1 MKKFAALVAVLALV
15 AFAAPAFAANPFMDV
30 PMNHWAYDAVS
41 QLASRGVV
49 SGYPD
54 GSFKGE
60 WKATRYEMAS
70 VVARALAY
78 VDMNKASKQDLELLK
93 KLVVEFKDELDALG
107 VKVDELDS
115 RVALLEERIGG
126 WQFSGYYRVY
136 MNFNDE
142 DDNWSVNRFRLN
154 IKKYVDDKVTLNV
167 RLQGGGGDDLKIELA
182 YLTIKFPWDV
192 TANIGRFWHD
202 WEGDFYAGDWW
213 YFNQNDAY
221 ITDYRADTAVL
232 LNKAFAMG
240 DFSLYVAH
248 EENASMGTDFLAGVE
263 YGTIYNSGNFVD
275 GYFMN
280 EYYFGGELNSDR
292 YIYGARLNFNFN
304 EMFSMAVNYIKYDYE
319 DDAVV
324 SMWVNEWYRPLGFD
338 GYHLVNANTNW
349 EDLFTIAA
357 DTSTLW
363 ADLIVNFTPGIAFKG
378 QYFMQDNDDAWV
390 AANELEG
397 GPGEDSPSA
406 WKAILTVDQ
415 DTLGFTS
422 LWIEYADI
430 DGGFVFPNG
439 NDPYGWF
446 SGSYF
451 ISDFGQVYADTTII
465 NVLAMQKWND
475 KWGTYVRY
483 LDVDADDMGDYDN
496 WTAAVTYWYTPA
508 LAFEVGYDTLG
519 GDLDDEDDTVF
530 LRTVVFF

>member
-1 MKKFAALVAVLALV
+1 MKRFAALVAVLALV

-54 GSFKGE
+54 GAFKGE

-115 RVALLEERIGG
+115 RVALLEDRIGG
-126 WQFSGYYRVY
+126 WQFGGYFRVY
-136 MNFNDE
+136 MDFND
-142 DDNWSVNRFRLN
+142 DDDQWSVNRFRWN

-182 YLTIKFPWDV
+182 YLTIKLPWDT
-192 TANIGRFWHD
+192 TATVGRFWND
-202 WEGDFYAGDWW
+202 WEDAFYAGDWW
-213 YFNQNDAY
+213 YFNMNDAY
-221 ITDYRADTAVL
+221 ITDFRADTAVL
-232 LNKAFAMG
+232 FNKAFGMG

-248 EENASMGTDFLAGVE
+248 EENKNLGSFADIYDYDYDYFFTGTRYEEYWASAGLA
-263 YGTIYNSGNFVD
+263 
-275 GYFMN
+275 
-280 EYYFGGELNSDR
+280 SDR
-292 YIYGARLNFNFN
+292 YLYGARLNFNFN
-304 EMFSMAVNYIKYDYE
+304 EMFSMAVNYMKYDYE
-319 DDAVV
+319 DDAEV
-324 SMWVNEWYRPLGFD
+324 SFWRNEYWRPIGAPSDAFYFYGLYDEG
-338 GYHLVNANTNW
+338 GYTL
-349 EDLFTIAA
+349 AA
-357 DTSTLW
+357 DTATLW
-363 ADLIVNFTPGIAFKG
+363 ADLIVNFTPGIALKA
-378 QYFMQDNDDAWV
+378 QYFMQDNDPAWQ
-390 AANELEG
+390 ALNSYDG
-397 GPGEDSPSA
+397 GPGEDSPNA

-415 DTLGFTS
+415 DVLGFTS
-422 LWIEYADI
+422 LWIEYAQI
-430 DGGFVFPNG
+430 DAGFVFPNG
-439 NDPYGWF
+439 NSPYGWKR
-446 SGSYF
+446 
-451 ISDFGQVYADTTII
+451 SDSFVNDFAQVVDDTTII

-483 LDVDADDMGDYDN
+483 LDVDSDFIAYDN
-496 WTAAVTYWYTPA
+496 WTAAVTYWYTPN
-508 LAFEVGYDTLG
+508 LAFELGYDTLG
-519 GDLDDEDDTVF
+519 GDLDDDTVF

>member
-54 GSFKGE
+54 GAFKGE

-93 KLVVEFKDELDALG
+93 KLVVEFKDELDALS

-115 RVALLEERIGG
+115 RVALPEDRIGG
-126 WQFSGYYRVY
+126 WQFGGYYRVY
-136 MNFNDE
+136 MNFND
-142 DDNWSVNRFRLN
+142 DDDEWSVNRFRWN

-182 YLTIKFPWDV
+182 YLTIKMPWDV
-192 TANIGRFWHD
+192 TATVGRFWND

-213 YFNQNDAY
+213 YFNMNDAY

-232 LNKAFAMG
+232 FNKAFAMG
-240 DFSLYVAH
+240 NFSLYVAH
-248 EENASMGTDFLAGVE
+248 EENKGGAMEAFGPYWYE
-263 YGTIYNSGNFVD
+263 YPVYDSGGSD
-275 GYFMN
+275 IIGYYMN
-280 EYYFGGELNSDR
+280 EQFVGGYLASDR

-304 EMFSMAVNYIKYDYE
+304 EMFSMAVNYMKYDYK
-319 DDAVV
+319 DDTQVV
-324 SMWVNEWYRPLGFD
+324 LWENEYFRPYSIGDYTL
-338 GYHLVNANTNW
+338 YNTNVYS
-349 EDLFTIAA
+349 LFTIAA
-357 DTSTLW
+357 DTQTLW
-363 ADLIVNFTPGIAFKG
+363 ADIIVNFTPGIALKA
-378 QYFMQDNDDAWV
+378 QYFMQENDDTW
-390 AANELEG
+390 AATNWISG
-397 GPGEDSPSA
+397 GPGEDSPNA

-422 LWIEYADI
+422 LWLEYAQLDA
-430 DGGFVFPNG
+430 GFVFPNG
-439 NDPYGWF
+439 VDPYGWF
-446 SGSYF
+446 SYTGNYLNEF
-451 ISDFGQVYADTTII
+451 AQVVTDTTVL

-483 LDVDADDMGDYDN
+483 LKVDTDYDDYDN
-496 WTAAVTYWYTPA
+496 WTAAVTYWYTPN
-508 LAFEVGYDTLG
+508 LAFELGYDKLG
-519 GDLDDEDDTVF
+519 GDLDDDTVF